1 MDSSKLRVGPGVDP
15 DSSAFASPFDHLLHA
30 YVPKDHE
37 IAARQAV
44 YNAAA
49 LAALAALCAGAF
61 FASSILEPFLLPIL
75 WAVLTGFL
83 LHPHKAAVSLSAKR
97 WLERAAEA
105 DRPLLLHCA
114 VSGVSGAVA
123 LCDALGSY
131 LMGLWRTLLAVA
143 AVAVALLFMV
153 GPKKIIGLVWFIRS
167 YCQEIT
173 LHTQNAGCERLV
185 QHSFSL
191 SPAMR

>member
-1 MDSSKLRVGPGVDP
+1 MRVGPGVDP